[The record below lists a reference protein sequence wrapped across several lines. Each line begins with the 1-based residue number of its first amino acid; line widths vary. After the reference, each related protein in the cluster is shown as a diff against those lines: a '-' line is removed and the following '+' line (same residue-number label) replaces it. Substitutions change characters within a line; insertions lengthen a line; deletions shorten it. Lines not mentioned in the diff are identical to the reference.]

1 MQLEENIK
9 AEGCRDSLVT
19 WNGVIVDGHNRC
31 KICQAALICI
41 IKEEEVM
48 DPVTRKISEYV
59 KAKHINLKALS
70 EDSGIP
76 YAALYAS
83 LGDANRDRQMRGHEM
98 IAVCKALEK
107 NPMDFAE

>member
-1 MQLEENIK
+1 MQLKIDTEFQNLIPPLSDEEFRQLEENIK
-9 AEGCRDSLVT
+9 AEGCR
-19 WNGVIVDGHNRC
+19 
-31 KICQAALICI
+31 AALICI

-70 EDSGIP
+70 EDSGIS

-83 LGDANRDRQMRGHEM
+83 LGDANRDRQIRGHEM